1 MKATELHPLMISF
14 ICKKIEQSLY
24 RLGINTTITAE
35 TRTDYKG
42 EPFLYF
48 QSQPFPTTPAIFK
61 TIFVKGTADKL
72 FASELRGDWLIL
84 PVFLGY
90 QYEHWDGGENGCNLG
105 TMTFRI
111 AKDFPANMVDD
122 PNSLNGP
129 SYYVKA
135 HKGLAI

>member
-24 RLGINTTITAE
+24 RLGINTTVTAE

-48 QSQPFPTTPAIFK
+48 QSQPFRMTPAIFK

-72 FASELRGDWLIL
+72 LQQSIERT
-84 PVFLGY
+84 GY
-90 QYEHWDGGENGCNLG
+90 YCLY
-105 TMTFRI
+105 
-111 AKDFPANMVDD
+111 
-122 PNSLNGP
+122 L
-129 SYYVKA
+129 
-135 HKGLAI
+135 